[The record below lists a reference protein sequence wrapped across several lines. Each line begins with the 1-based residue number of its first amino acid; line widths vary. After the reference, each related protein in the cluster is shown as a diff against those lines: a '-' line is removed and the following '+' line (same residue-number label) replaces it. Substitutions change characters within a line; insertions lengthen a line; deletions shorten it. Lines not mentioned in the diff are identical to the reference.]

1 MYAQVRRWVEAR
13 QGATILGVD
22 SASPGASRGGVAAV
36 SSFAALLLAYVV
48 GMAALA
54 TLWPFDFRFRS
65 PRWTLESSPEDLVL
79 NLGLLLPAG
88 FLWRLARPK
97 ARLPANLDVLALGL
111 AVSAVLEGLQM
122 FLPRSASPTD
132 ILMNG
137 LGAWAGAALYGRLD
151 RSWVDRICL
160 ALPLT
165 KVLYLTLP
173 LVALQALA
181 AKGRYAAAV
190 TLLPIAVFSAS
201 IAAEI
206 YRKRASATVPG
217 ATRFASSFSALFNL
231 AALPLW
237 ARMPRQA
244 TVLVPITFGLAWLA
258 LRIAPKLPPGERRIE
273 QIALR
278 RALPSLGAFLFLIA
292 LPRFAGDLGELSGSA
307 AGMYVLRDAAAFSV
321 LGYVFS
327 QLHGRGRFGPRAE
340 SRAAVLALAT
350 TVLFGAVR
358 SWELA
363 SELPEL
369 GMLVAAGTLGA
380 AIHREELTVIRAL
393 RGLRS
398 DRPSNQPPL
407 PKTATSL

>member
-1 MYAQVRRWVEAR
+1 MYARVSRWAESSWD
-13 QGATILGVD
+13 ATVLGVD
-22 SASPGASRGGVAAV
+22 SASPDASRGGAAEV
-36 SSFAALLLAYVV
+36 SSLAALLLAYVV

-54 TLWPFDFRFRS
+54 TLWPFDFRFRF
-65 PRWTLESSPEDLVL
+65 PRWVLETSPSDVAL
-79 NLGLLLPAG
+79 NLGLLFPAG

-97 ARLPANLDVLALGL
+97 AILPSNLDVLGLGFL
-111 AVSAVLEGLQM
+111 LSGLLEGLQM
-122 FLPRSASPTD
+122 FLPRCASPTD

-137 LGAWAGAALYGRLD
+137 LGAWAGAALYSRLD

-165 KVLYLTLP
+165 KVLYLTVP
-173 LVALQALA
+173 LIGLQAIA
-181 AKGRYAAAV
+181 ARGRYAAAG
-190 TLLPIAVFSAS
+190 TLIPIAAFSAS

-206 YRKRASATVPG
+206 YRKRAG
-217 ATRFASSFSALFNL
+217 AAPAASHFVLSFAALFNL

-237 ARMPRQA
+237 TRMPRQA
-244 TVLVPITFGLAWLA
+244 VVLVPVTIAFAWLA
-258 LRIAPKLPPGERRIE
+258 LRVAPKLPPGERRIE

-278 RALPSLGAFLFLIA
+278 RALPSLGAFLVLIA
-292 LPRFAGDLGELSGSA
+292 LPRFAGDLGELAGSA

-340 SRAAVLALAT
+340 SRAVVLALVT
-350 TVLFGAVR
+350 TALFGAAR

-369 GMLVAAGTLGA
+369 AMLVAAGTLGA
-380 AIHREELTVIRAL
+380 AIHRAEVTVIRAL

-398 DRPSNQPPL
+398 DRPSGQP
-407 PKTATSL
+407 TVTTTVTSV